1 MTEAQAKEVLYN
13 AINIAISKGCYNL
26 DQTINIVDALRIV
39 LVKEEETVSL

>member
-1 MTEAQAKEVLYN
+1 MNETEAKEVIYN

-39 LVKEEETVSL
+39 LVKEEEAVSL